1 MSLQS
6 IINICESIQVDRR
19 KVVSVQYTRSEIARV
34 DQTPTR
40 NPWKF
45 NLIISARLPYETN
58 RGLIEEIDRL
68 DRTTAETVT
77 FSNFSWLFA
86 YQGAMTSNQIS
97 AVRVSSFSGTT
108 LTLGTLPS
116 IGAGEYL
123 FKKGDLIQ
131 IADFPYPFTVTAD
144 VQRGSQSTVAV
155 SVHRGNFIAATVANK
170 GINVG
175 SDCQFKVFCPN
186 MPTWRLI
193 PGGKT
198 ALIEWTSDF
207 TLVEYTGD
215 TL

>member
-19 KVVSVQYTRSEIARV
+19 KVVSVQFTRSEIARV

-45 NLIISARLPYETN
+45 SLVIGALLPYETN

-77 FSNFSWLFA
+77 FSNFSWLFD

-131 IADFPYPFTVTAD
+131 IADYPYPFTVTAD
-144 VQRGSQSTVAV
+144 VQRGSSATVAV
-155 SVHRGNFIAATVANK
+155 PVHRGNFITASVANK
-170 GINVG
+170 GIVVG
-175 SDCQFKVFCPN
+175 NACQFKVFCPN
-186 MPTWRLI
+186 MPTWRLV

-207 TLVEYTGD
+207 QLVEYTGD

>member
-19 KVVSVQYTRSEIARV
+19 KVVSVQFTRSEIARV

-45 NLIISARLPYETN
+45 SLVIAALLPYETN
-58 RGLIEEIDRL
+58 RSLIEEIDRL
-68 DRTTAETVT
+68 DRTTPETVT
-77 FSNFSWLFA
+77 FSNFGWLFA
-86 YQGAMTSNQIS
+86 YQGSMNQTQID
-97 AVRVSSFSGTT
+97 AIRVTSFSGTT

-116 IGAGEYL
+116 ISSSAYL

-131 IADFPYPFTVTAD
+131 IADYPYPFTVTSD
-144 VQRGSQSTVAV
+144 VQRGSQATVAV
-155 SVHRGNFIAATVANK
+155 PVHRGNFITASVANK
-170 GINVG
+170 AILVG
-175 SDCQFKVFCPN
+175 SACQFRVFCPN
-186 MPTWRLI
+186 MPTWRLV

-207 TLVEYTGD
+207 QLVEYTGE